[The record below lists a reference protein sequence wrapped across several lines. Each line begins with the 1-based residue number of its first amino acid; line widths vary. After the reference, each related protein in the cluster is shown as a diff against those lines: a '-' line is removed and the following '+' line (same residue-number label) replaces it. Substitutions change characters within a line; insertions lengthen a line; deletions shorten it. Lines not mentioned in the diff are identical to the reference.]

1 MVTVT
6 RPRLLDLFCGAGGA
20 AVGYHRAGFDVVGV
34 DVEPQPRYP
43 FTFVQADA
51 LTFPLEGF
59 DAIHASP
66 VCLTFARV
74 TAWRGDRGDHPDTL
88 APTLARL
95 ARVAVPWIVE
105 NVEEAGL
112 RADFLLCGSQF
123 GLRDSSGRAIKRHRH
138 FQVGNWA
145 SYSLM
150 PPCDHR
156 KLLPFMHKGERA
168 YADAMGCT
176 WMNKTEARQ
185 AIPPA
190 YTEHI
195 GRRLLDYLAGA
206 GEAA

>member
-1 MVTVT
+1 M
-6 RPRLLDLFCGAGGA
+6 
-20 AVGYHRAGFDVVGV
+20 GYHRAGFEVIGV
-34 DVEPQPRYP
+34 DIAPQPHYP
-43 FTFVQADA
+43 FEFIRHDA
-51 LTFPLEGF
+51 LDFLDAPAARDV

-74 TAWRGDRGDHPDTL
+74 TDWRGSRANYPDTL
-88 APTLARL
+88 TPTLAKL
-95 ARVAVPWIVE
+95 ARMPVPWVVE

-123 GLRDSSGRAIKRHRH
+123 GLRDASGRTIKRHRY
-138 FQVGNWA
+138 FQIGNWA
-145 SYSLM
+145 AYTLM

-156 KLLPFMHKGERA
+156 KILPFEHKGERA

-176 WMNKTEARQ
+176 WMSKEEARQ

-195 GRRLLDYLAGA
+195 GTALRGWLT
-206 GEAA
+206 EQAA

>member
-1 MVTVT
+1 MT

-20 AVGYHRAGFDVVGV
+20 AMGYHRAGFEVIGV

-43 FTFVQADA
+43 FEFHQADA
-51 LTFPLEGF
+51 LTYPLGGF

-74 TAWRGDRGDHPDTL
+74 TAWRGNRADHPDTL

-95 ARVAVPWIVE
+95 AEVSVPWVVE

-112 RADFLLCGSQF
+112 QADFLLCGSQF
-123 GLRDSSGRAIKRHRH
+123 GLKVQRHRH
-138 FQVGNWA
+138 FQIGNW
-145 SYSLM
+145 SGYELM

-156 KLLPFMHKGERA
+156 DLLPFMHKGERA
-168 YADAMGCT
+168 FADAMGCT

-190 YTEHI
+190 YTEYI
-195 GRRLLDYLAGA
+195 GGLLL
-206 GEAA
+206 EQMVQVTS